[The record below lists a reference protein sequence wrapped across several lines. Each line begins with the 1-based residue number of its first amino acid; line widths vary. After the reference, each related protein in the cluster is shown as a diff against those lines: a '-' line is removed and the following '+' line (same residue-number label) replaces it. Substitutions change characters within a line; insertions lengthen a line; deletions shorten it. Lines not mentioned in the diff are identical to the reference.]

1 MALEKARAIN
11 TVVLDKTGTLTSGRM
26 SVLAVEATD
35 GTSQEELLQ
44 VAAAVEAGSEHPIAQ
59 AVLERVG
66 EHPVVATGF
75 ETIPGHG
82 IRAVIDGAEVHV
94 GSARI
99 LAAQGLERP
108 DSASQVI
115 GSEVFVVREGVVLG
129 RIVVG
134 DELKDDARLVVERL
148 RALGLTPVLLTGD
161 NRRAADHV
169 AAQVGITDVRAEV
182 LPQEKAAAIKE
193 LQAEGRNVAMVGDG
207 VNDAAALAQA
217 DLGIAMGAG
226 TDAAIAASD
235 ITLMRDDLVS
245 VVDAVRLSRATDRN
259 IRTNLM
265 WAFAYNVL
273 AIPIAAA
280 GLLTPMIAG
289 AAMAFSSVFV
299 VLNSLRLRLFRS
311 ERRST

>member
-1 MALEKARAIN
+1 M
-11 TVVLDKTGTLTSGRM
+11 
-26 SVLAVEATD
+26 
-35 GTSQEELLQ
+35 
-44 VAAAVEAGSEHPIAQ
+44 
-59 AVLERVG
+59 
-66 EHPVVATGF
+66 
-75 ETIPGHG
+75 
-82 IRAVIDGAEVHV
+82 
-94 GSARI
+94 
-99 LAAQGLERP
+99 
-108 DSASQVI
+108 
-115 GSEVFVVREGVVLG
+115 VREGVVLG

-259 IRTNLM
+259 IRTNLV

-299 VLNSLRLRLFRS
+299 VLNSVRLRLFRS